1 MAAPLLPTRIADY
14 FFQAG
19 LTAPT
24 NSDTPTGPAN
34 STEISLDRCR
44 TRQDRDQDHEITA
57 HSLRQNSIRFHT
69 QRTKQVQAS
78 HSRAGSGVT
87 DSEDDVPLD
96 VLGPK
101 LRSAHTEVSRA
112 AKKKPSLLG
121 NLLQL
126 SISTTL
132 LRNIGTEEDDDDDD
146 ERENGIAQRAGTPVA
161 GRVKRK
167 HPLQYTYE
175 TGLLLR
181 YPECDYSDKEKL
193 PDALSMFCFPNG
205 LQFKHSP
212 ECPPEATCHSF
223 VVTEENGSK
232 LYGVCLVL
240 YEPIQEPLASQ
251 FEEMIESWRVDCV
264 ATTDLEYLQHI
275 QSQLA
280 SNQERM
286 LKLKSGMTQTAPEDL
301 EDMLADAEEKVALF
315 RERLKEMEHVVPIDI
330 EHVYVPRAV
339 GIVSRWAF
347 FDLFSDWLKEMVRV
361 VRPDDSLI
369 RNGDNFDD
377 EERERKPQSVRVNIP
392 LERLLVNLIHEIPL
406 PPPGRVEVKIS
417 VGRFNLFCSR
427 PAVNSIQA
435 LQNVGEYITNSLRRS
450 NNSTFPFLD
459 SSRSTHF
466 FAACLSPT
474 SHYSMLT
481 VACESL
487 CLLLYPFSWQYHY
500 IPILPA
506 SGIQL
511 LQASFPYIVGVHKDY
526 FYKQEELEP
535 EWRTDVTIVDLDT
548 NKIECDSLPPQF
560 PPRDRRKL
568 LARLLKYSG
577 QQSQNNQSVAVEESR
592 PLGVPITVAAAYPLG
607 VHALR
612 TAVSRRWLVAAE
624 LESELGD
631 GDGDDDV
638 SRRKKSAEFSG
649 EMAASVQSS
658 MTANEP
664 ASFQTMALSRPQS
677 NAGSVVPRASGG
689 SFDNLRAAMSKIKMP
704 FTMGRQGSPVV
715 EKTATMD
722 DDEDDSIDDTE
733 AVSRPRAQLVQLS
746 KPVSNQSEAIDADAR
761 KLYESLKRDEDQN
774 ASIMKAIHAISNSQ
788 TYASSIADDQSFN
801 GPAKSLSPTTAT
813 KPRPNY
819 AMSTGSSMTT
829 APTTY
834 YDPSVAASTSFTI
847 QRNQSISAS
856 VLAEDGQG
864 KQRTSKPKPTL
875 HEGHA
880 FQSFSL
886 AEPANLEDKNRDPA
900 NVSGTELV
908 QSPSSE
914 ILTSVTEL
922 GGSDDRRPSRRASFM
937 NTLRASKSIPSLR
950 PSQAV
955 SGATSS
961 ATTSNTA
968 VGQTKSPASSE
979 NVLSVSTK
987 LDAAGSRK
995 PSSAGRSGGP
1005 GVMMA
1010 WKGDSNAKPE
1020 DNLTCRICLES
1031 LNSCEDASAL
1041 KCQYCKATIHTSC
1054 LPLVEGSPCVTFFN
1068 EKKIQYSFF
1077 KVFTSLLKNYRA
1089 FLVVPEKLKQA
1100 KLEEAEKGGAFASGT
1115 SATIVG
1121 LDLVPDD
1128 WFKKAEFLASVDRE
1142 SRTYLTHLVE
1152 TQNFVQ
1158 FTLERIEL
1166 PESNYEILFFEE
1178 SIKAK
1183 LNRSKLKFS
1192 KETTPF
1198 LKDGAYSI
1206 RATIS
1211 ALPPNMDG
1219 LDPSKTYSMTLFPVT
1234 LDKTLLKPPRNVN
1247 PLVTEA
1253 DQNMMRSH
1261 TNDLV
1266 NRTRLNHTTQHR
1278 RKQDFS
1284 KWVRMKLKTLQRP
1297 ESRIQH
1303 AETLTEEER
1312 QRLFDEQMQG
1322 VRECL
1327 SHRES
1332 VHLASQ
1338 TNAELEMAIEE
1349 LHRNQ
1354 FLLIDMTE
1362 AEIVDVSDQDEFRSI
1377 NNRLV
1382 NIITLYK
1389 EHLFV
1394 LEHPE
1399 SPLFNLRPA
1408 SGRSNSNRST
1418 KPNTVSRESSTILP
1432 ANPTEAN
1439 VPLRSTNI
1447 SVTVRSRSESLRKPS
1462 NIHSPTSATGR
1473 LGASPN
1479 PSQPSSTRGI
1489 RSISSAGASPDRSA
1503 GGSVVQMDTKEADEF
1518 PSQLLNVTAN
1528 SQHARKK
1535 SDAPSVTSAISPPN
1549 PRPRSESITKPRK
1562 RNSSSSAGS
1571 SFRSNSENR
1580 DGTCAV
1586 AEEEDY
1592 RVGST
1597 HAAAPGGAVIAPP
1610 ATGSASPSIASACT
1624 SEGSAPVT
1632 SIDHADASLEQ
1643 HQEGRQS
1650 KSESMGSPQTTS
1662 KISRRI
1668 SSASSRRTSSIRT
1681 ASMLGNSAFRRTSS
1695 HQELPQQLR
1704 QQSEEAPALNLNE
1717 EMERSHARLVS
1728 RFSLS
1733 QNNLNPAASLNHVGV
1748 SSSLRKL
1755 SVAESIDS
1763 MLKAAEMGS
1772 MGMGAALPKVGEMEA
1787 DTGITSSEMSSM
1799 DRMSPSRGE

>member
-1 MAAPLLPTRIADY
+1 MTAAPLLPTRIADY

-24 NSDTPTGPAN
+24 NSDTPTGPPH

-69 QRTKQVQAS
+69 QRTKQVQAL
-78 HSRAGSGVT
+78 HSRAGSAVT

-132 LRNIGTEEDDDDDD
+132 LRNIGTDEDEDDED
-146 ERENGIAQRAGTPVA
+146 ERENVIAQRAGTPVA

-181 YPECDYSDKEKL
+181 YPEADYSDKEKL

-361 VRPDDSLI
+361 VKSDDSLI
-369 RNGDNFDD
+369 RNGDGFDD
-377 EERERKPQSVRVNIP
+377 EERERKPQAVRVNIP

-417 VGRFNLFCSR
+417 IGRFNLFCSR

-435 LQNVGEYITNSLRRS
+435 LQNFSLYPLFR
-450 NNSTFPFLD
+450 
-459 SSRSTHF
+459 
-466 FAACLSPT
+466 CLSVANIVT
-474 SHYSMLT
+474 LVELALAEKRIVFLSSHYSMLT

-535 EWRTDVTIVDLDT
+535 EWRTDVTIVDLDSNT
-548 NKIECDSLPPQF
+548 ITCDSLPPQF

-577 QQSQNNQSVAVEESR
+577 QQSQNNQSVAIEEFR

-624 LESELGD
+624 LESELAD

-638 SRRKKSAEFSG
+638 SRRKKSTDFNV
-649 EMAASVQSS
+649 EMGPNSQASIALSEA
-658 MTANEP
+658 T
-664 ASFQTMALSRPQS
+664 SFQTLAHSRPQS

-715 EKTATMD
+715 EKTAAMD

-733 AVSRPRAQLVQLS
+733 SRPRAQFVQLPP
-746 KPVSNQSEAIDADAR
+746 KNVPTQNEPIDADAR

-774 ASIMKAIHAISNSQ
+774 ASIMKAINAISNSQ
-788 TYASSIADDQSFN
+788 TYASSIADDQSFT

-819 AMSTGSSMTT
+819 AISTGSSMTT

-834 YDPSVAASTSFTI
+834 YDPSVAASTFTV

-856 VLAEDGQG
+856 GLVEDSQS

-886 AEPANLEDKNRDPA
+886 VEPANLAEKNRDAA
-900 NVSGTELV
+900 NVSGTDLV
-908 QSPSSE
+908 QSPSSDAV
-914 ILTSVTEL
+914 TSVTEL

-961 ATTSNTA
+961 ATTSYSA

-987 LDAAGSRK
+987 LDAGGSRK
-995 PSSAGRSGGP
+995 PSSVGRSGGP

-1031 LNSCEDASAL
+1031 LSSSEDITAL
-1041 KCQYCKATIHTSC
+1041 KCQFCKATIHTSC

-1100 KLEEAEKGGAFASGT
+1100 KLEEAEKGGAAPGM

-1142 SRTYLTHLVE
+1142 SRAYLTHLVE

-1219 LDPSKTYSMTLFPVT
+1219 LDSSKTYSMTLFPVT

-1284 KWVRMKLKTLQRP
+1284 KWVRMKLKNLQRP

-1303 AETLTEEER
+1303 VETLTEEER
-1312 QRLFDEQMQG
+1312 QRLFDEQMQV

-1399 SPLFNLRPA
+1399 SPLFNLRPT

-1418 KPNTVSRESSTILP
+1418 KPNPLSRESSTVLP
-1432 ANPTEAN
+1432 ANPTENN
-1439 VPLRSTNI
+1439 VPRRSTNI

-1489 RSISSAGASPDRSA
+1489 RSLSSAGASPDRSA
-1503 GGSVVQMDTKEADEF
+1503 GGSVVQMDSKEDDES
-1518 PSQLLNVTAN
+1518 PSQLLNVTA
-1528 SQHARKK
+1528 QHARKK
-1535 SDAPSVTSAISPPN
+1535 SDAASVTSAISPPN

-1562 RNSSSSAGS
+1562 RNSSSAGS
-1571 SFRSNSENR
+1571 SFRSNGDSR
-1580 DGTCAV
+1580 DATSVV
-1586 AEEEDY
+1586 AEEEGY
-1592 RVGST
+1592 RVANTNST
-1597 HAAAPGGAVIAPP
+1597 PPGAASAVTAPP
-1610 ATGSASPSIASACT
+1610 ATKSASPSIASACT

-1632 SIDHADASLEQ
+1632 SIDHADNSLEQ
-1643 HQEGRQS
+1643 HQEGGRHS
-1650 KSESMGSPQTTS
+1650 KSESVGSPQTTS
-1662 KISRRI
+1662 KITRRI
-1668 SSASSRRTSSIRT
+1668 SSASSRRTSSNRT

-1704 QQSEEAPALNLNE
+1704 QEAEEEPASNLNE
-1717 EMERSHARLVS
+1717 EMERSHARLIS

-1733 QNNLNPAASLNHVGV
+1733 QNNLNPAASLNHGGA
-1748 SSSLRKL
+1748 STSLRKL

-1772 MGMGAALPKVGEMEA
+1772 TAVAGALPKVGEMEA
-1787 DTGITSSEMSSM
+1787 DTGITSSEADSM
-1799 DRMSPSRGE
+1799 DRMPPSRGE

>member
-1 MAAPLLPTRIADY
+1 M
-14 FFQAG
+14 
-19 LTAPT
+19 
-24 NSDTPTGPAN
+24 
-34 STEISLDRCR
+34 
-44 TRQDRDQDHEITA
+44 
-57 HSLRQNSIRFHT
+57 
-69 QRTKQVQAS
+69 
-78 HSRAGSGVT
+78 
-87 DSEDDVPLD
+87 
-96 VLGPK
+96 
-101 LRSAHTEVSRA
+101 
-112 AKKKPSLLG
+112 
-121 NLLQL
+121 
-126 SISTTL
+126 
-132 LRNIGTEEDDDDDD
+132 
-146 ERENGIAQRAGTPVA
+146 
-161 GRVKRK
+161 
-167 HPLQYTYE
+167 
-175 TGLLLR
+175 
-181 YPECDYSDKEKL
+181 
-193 PDALSMFCFPNG
+193 
-205 LQFKHSP
+205 
-212 ECPPEATCHSF
+212 
-223 VVTEENGSK
+223 
-232 LYGVCLVL
+232 
-240 YEPIQEPLASQ
+240 
-251 FEEMIESWRVDCV
+251 
-264 ATTDLEYLQHI
+264 
-275 QSQLA
+275 
-280 SNQERM
+280 
-286 LKLKSGMTQTAPEDL
+286 
-301 EDMLADAEEKVALF
+301 
-315 RERLKEMEHVVPIDI
+315 
-330 EHVYVPRAV
+330 
-339 GIVSRWAF
+339 
-347 FDLFSDWLKEMVRV
+347 
-361 VRPDDSLI
+361 
-369 RNGDNFDD
+369 
-377 EERERKPQSVRVNIP
+377 
-392 LERLLVNLIHEIPL
+392 
-406 PPPGRVEVKIS
+406 
-417 VGRFNLFCSR
+417 
-427 PAVNSIQA
+427 
-435 LQNVGEYITNSLRRS
+435 
-450 NNSTFPFLD
+450 
-459 SSRSTHF
+459 
-466 FAACLSPT
+466 
-474 SHYSMLT
+474 
-481 VACESL
+481 
-487 CLLLYPFSWQYHY
+487 
-500 IPILPA
+500 
-506 SGIQL
+506 
-511 LQASFPYIVGVHKDY
+511 
-526 FYKQEELEP
+526 
-535 EWRTDVTIVDLDT
+535 
-548 NKIECDSLPPQF
+548 
-560 PPRDRRKL
+560 
-568 LARLLKYSG
+568 
-577 QQSQNNQSVAVEESR
+577 
-592 PLGVPITVAAAYPLG
+592 
-607 VHALR
+607 
-612 TAVSRRWLVAAE
+612 
-624 LESELGD
+624 
-631 GDGDDDV
+631 
-638 SRRKKSAEFSG
+638 
-649 EMAASVQSS
+649 
-658 MTANEP
+658 
-664 ASFQTMALSRPQS
+664 
-677 NAGSVVPRASGG
+677 
-689 SFDNLRAAMSKIKMP
+689 
-704 FTMGRQGSPVV
+704 
-715 EKTATMD
+715 
-722 DDEDDSIDDTE
+722 
-733 AVSRPRAQLVQLS
+733 
-746 KPVSNQSEAIDADAR
+746 
-761 KLYESLKRDEDQN
+761 
-774 ASIMKAIHAISNSQ
+774 
-788 TYASSIADDQSFN
+788 
-801 GPAKSLSPTTAT
+801 
-813 KPRPNY
+813 
-819 AMSTGSSMTT
+819 MST
-829 APTTY
+829 
-834 YDPSVAASTSFTI
+834 D
-847 QRNQSISAS
+847 
-856 VLAEDGQG
+856 
-864 KQRTSKPKPTL
+864 
-875 HEGHA
+875 
-880 FQSFSL
+880 
-886 AEPANLEDKNRDPA
+886 
-900 NVSGTELV
+900 
-908 QSPSSE
+908 
-914 ILTSVTEL
+914 
-922 GGSDDRRPSRRASFM
+922 
-937 NTLRASKSIPSLR
+937 
-950 PSQAV
+950 
-955 SGATSS
+955 
-961 ATTSNTA
+961 
-968 VGQTKSPASSE
+968 
-979 NVLSVSTK
+979 
-987 LDAAGSRK
+987 
-995 PSSAGRSGGP
+995 
-1005 GVMMA
+1005 
-1010 WKGDSNAKPE
+1010 
-1020 DNLTCRICLES
+1020 
-1031 LNSCEDASAL
+1031 
-1041 KCQYCKATIHTSC
+1041 CKATIHTSC

-1100 KLEEAEKGGAFASGT
+1100 KLEEAEKGGAYASGT

-1219 LDPSKTYSMTLFPVT
+1219 LDSSKTYSMTLFPVT

-1408 SGRSNSNRST
+1408 SGRSTSHRST
-1418 KPNTVSRESSTILP
+1418 KPNTVSRESSTIP
-1432 ANPTEAN
+1432 ANPTESN
-1439 VPLRSTNI
+1439 VPHRSTNI

-1462 NIHSPTSATGR
+1462 NIHSPTSATSR

-1479 PSQPSSTRGI
+1479 ASQPSSTRGI

-1503 GGSVVQMDTKEADEF
+1503 GGSVIQMDTKEADES
-1518 PSQLLNVTAN
+1518 PSQLLNITTN

-1535 SDAPSVTSAISPPN
+1535 SDAPSVTSAISPPK

-1580 DGTCAV
+1580 DGTSAV
-1586 AEEEDY
+1586 AEEDDY

-1597 HAAAPGGAVIAPP
+1597 HAAAPGGVGAVMAPA

-1632 SIDHADASLEQ
+1632 SIDHAHTSLEQ
-1643 HQEGRQS
+1643 HQEATQS
-1650 KSESMGSPQTTS
+1650 KSESVGSPQTTS

-1668 SSASSRRTSSIRT
+1668 SSGSSRRTSSIRT

-1704 QQSEEAPALNLNE
+1704 QESEEVPASNLNE

-1733 QNNLNPAASLNHVGV
+1733 QNNLNPAASLNHGGV

-1772 MGMGAALPKVGEMEA
+1772 TGMGAALPKVGEMEA
-1787 DTGITSSEMSSM
+1787 DTGITSSEVGSM

>member
-78 HSRAGSGVT
+78 HSRAGSVVT

-132 LRNIGTEEDDDDDD
+132 LRNIGTEEDDEDDD
-146 ERENGIAQRAGTPVA
+146 ERENAIAQRAGTPVA

-212 ECPPEATCHSF
+212 EFPPEATCHSF

-417 VGRFNLFCSR
+417 IGRFNLFCSR

-435 LQNVGEYITNSLRRS
+435 LQN
-450 NNSTFPFLD
+450 
-459 SSRSTHF
+459 
-466 FAACLSPT
+466 
-474 SHYSMLT
+474 
-481 VACESL
+481 
-487 CLLLYPFSWQYHY
+487 YHY

-746 KPVSNQSEAIDADAR
+746 PKTVSNQNEAIDADAR

-886 AEPANLEDKNRDPA
+886 AEPANLADKNRDPA

-914 ILTSVTEL
+914 ILASVTEL

-979 NVLSVSTK
+979 NILSVSTK

-1031 LNSCEDASAL
+1031 LNSCEDTSAL
-1041 KCQYCKATIHTSC
+1041 KCQSDCKATIHTSC

-1100 KLEEAEKGGAFASGT
+1100 KLEEAEKRGAFASGT

-1121 LDLVPDD
+1121 LDL
-1128 WFKKAEFLASVDRE
+1128 
-1142 SRTYLTHLVE
+1142 
-1152 TQNFVQ
+1152 
-1158 FTLERIEL
+1158 
-1166 PESNYEILFFEE
+1166 
-1178 SIKAK
+1178 
-1183 LNRSKLKFS
+1183 
-1192 KETTPF
+1192 
-1198 LKDGAYSI
+1198 
-1206 RATIS
+1206 
-1211 ALPPNMDG
+1211 
-1219 LDPSKTYSMTLFPVT
+1219 
-1234 LDKTLLKPPRNVN
+1234 
-1247 PLVTEA
+1247 
-1253 DQNMMRSH
+1253 
-1261 TNDLV
+1261 
-1266 NRTRLNHTTQHR
+1266 
-1278 RKQDFS
+1278 
-1284 KWVRMKLKTLQRP
+1284 
-1297 ESRIQH
+1297 
-1303 AETLTEEER
+1303 
-1312 QRLFDEQMQG
+1312 
-1322 VRECL
+1322 
-1327 SHRES
+1327 
-1332 VHLASQ
+1332 
-1338 TNAELEMAIEE
+1338 
-1349 LHRNQ
+1349 
-1354 FLLIDMTE
+1354 
-1362 AEIVDVSDQDEFRSI
+1362 
-1377 NNRLV
+1377 
-1382 NIITLYK
+1382 
-1389 EHLFV
+1389 
-1394 LEHPE
+1394 
-1399 SPLFNLRPA
+1399 
-1408 SGRSNSNRST
+1408 
-1418 KPNTVSRESSTILP
+1418 
-1432 ANPTEAN
+1432 
-1439 VPLRSTNI
+1439 
-1447 SVTVRSRSESLRKPS
+1447 
-1462 NIHSPTSATGR
+1462 
-1473 LGASPN
+1473 
-1479 PSQPSSTRGI
+1479 
-1489 RSISSAGASPDRSA
+1489 
-1503 GGSVVQMDTKEADEF
+1503 
-1518 PSQLLNVTAN
+1518 
-1528 SQHARKK
+1528 
-1535 SDAPSVTSAISPPN
+1535 
-1549 PRPRSESITKPRK
+1549 
-1562 RNSSSSAGS
+1562 
-1571 SFRSNSENR
+1571 
-1580 DGTCAV
+1580 
-1586 AEEEDY
+1586 
-1592 RVGST
+1592 
-1597 HAAAPGGAVIAPP
+1597 
-1610 ATGSASPSIASACT
+1610 
-1624 SEGSAPVT
+1624 
-1632 SIDHADASLEQ
+1632 
-1643 HQEGRQS
+1643 
-1650 KSESMGSPQTTS
+1650 
-1662 KISRRI
+1662 
-1668 SSASSRRTSSIRT
+1668 
-1681 ASMLGNSAFRRTSS
+1681 
-1695 HQELPQQLR
+1695 
-1704 QQSEEAPALNLNE
+1704 
-1717 EMERSHARLVS
+1717 
-1728 RFSLS
+1728 
-1733 QNNLNPAASLNHVGV
+1733 
-1748 SSSLRKL
+1748 
-1755 SVAESIDS
+1755 
-1763 MLKAAEMGS
+1763 
-1772 MGMGAALPKVGEMEA
+1772 
-1787 DTGITSSEMSSM
+1787 
-1799 DRMSPSRGE
+1799 